1 MKVLFVFTGGT
12 IGSTI
17 KNGYISADT
26 EKPYILIDA
35 YSKKYGIDFEYDVFA
50 PFTELSENN
59 TGITLKKLISAIDLS
74 KEYSGIVV
82 MHGTD
87 TLQYT
92 SAALGYYFGLSKI
105 PICIVSSN
113 YPIEDKRANGL
124 YNLFGAVSLIRCKAH
139 RGVFTVYKNS
149 GEEVIRIHRASR
161 LLFHDAFSDELRSV
175 CGLEYGY
182 IDSEGAFYRSPDY
195 SEKNDVIG
203 APMIGALGERADSI
217 LWIRAFV
224 GMNYPTL
231 SDGIKYVLIDA
242 YHSGTVDTK
251 SSTARAFFK
260 EAERKNIKVFLSGAS
275 DLAPYESTSAF
286 DELSIIPIKKISP
299 IALYMK
305 LWLYSQS
312 GEIDENFL
320 GSSRGGDIC

>member
-12 IGSTI
+12 IGSTL
-17 KNGYISADT
+17 KDGYISADT
-26 EKPYILIDA
+26 EKPYLLIDA
-35 YSKKYGIDFEYDVFA
+35 YCKKYSIDFDYDICA

-59 TGITLKKLISAIDLS
+59 TGMTLKNLISVIDLS

-124 YNLFGAVSLIRCKAH
+124 YNLFGAISLIRDGEH

-149 GEEVIRIHRASR
+149 GEEVIKIHRASR

-182 IDSEGAFYRSPDY
+182 IDSNGCFYRSSCY
-195 SEKNDVIG
+195 SEKDDAIG
-203 APMIGALGERADSI
+203 APMLETLAERSDSI

-231 SDGIKYVLIDA
+231 FDGLKYVLIDA

-251 SSTARAFFK
+251 SNKARLFFR
-260 EAERKNIKVFLSGAS
+260 EAKRKNIKVFLSGVS
-275 DLAPYESTSAF
+275 DLDPYESTSVF

-299 IALYMK
+299 IALYIK
-305 LWLYSQS
+305 LWFYSQS
-312 GEIDENFL
+312 DEVDENIL